1 MHSFIICLFIYKVFI
16 FNFQQYWTVRSFVDS
31 IFNGKT
37 TIHEADEKQNIQTNN
52 ILSETDKIR
61 KGPT

>member
-1 MHSFIICLFIYKVFI
+1 M
-16 FNFQQYWTVRSFVDS
+16 RSFVDS